1 MHLMYFTEQPDSAY
15 PEPRDE
21 DGNLGTTRV
30 TFSNKYYNPVEGSRL
45 YNDRLRE
52 YLRAEEVGYDGIMLN
67 EHHNAPFCMQSQ
79 ITVWASILAAAT
91 ERVKIVLLG
100 TPLPTLENPLAAAES
115 LAMVDMI
122 SKGRLVAG
130 IVRGGGSEQL
140 ANNVNPA
147 FNRDRF
153 YEAHDLIVKAW
164 TEPGPWR
171 WEGDHYHFR
180 AVNPWARPLQQP
192 HPRIWVPGTASP
204 ETIVWCAQQRY
215 PYIALNT
222 AVDVTQQIWKLY
234 DDTAAEAG
242 YEAGPEHRGYLLRV
256 HVADTEEKAVEN
268 AKQFMWMQGEFAG
281 VGQPEYQ
288 SPSGYFSP
296 TKREQFVQA
305 INHRGEDPRARP
317 FDVQRG
323 SPLDRRRHAGP
334 GGRGAARS
342 HGADAARHLRALGQR
357 RARQPRGRD
366 ALHRADRRGGAA
378 APARDRAGVG
388 PQGSVR
394 DERPGQL
401 ATPRSRTGAGELRG
415 AGAACRAP
423 ARDPPRD
430 GHLKGIADAL
440 RPAADAPLRRVR
452 LRVPGRRVRAH
463 EGRGRCRHERRRD
476 RHLRRQLAHTR
487 ADPVRRALDQ
497 GARR

>member
-30 TFSNKYYNPVEGSRL
+30 TFSNQHYNPVEGSRL
-45 YNDRLRE
+45 YNERLQE

-100 TPLPTLENPLAAAES
+100 TPLPTLDNPLAAAES

-234 DDTAAEAG
+234 DETAAEAG

-256 HVADTEEKAVEN
+256 HVAETEEKAVEN
-268 AKQFMWMQGEFAG
+268 ARQFMWMQGEFAG

-296 TKREQFVQA
+296 TRREQYVQV

-323 SPLDRRRHAGP
+323 DRTIVAGTPDQVVEQLRVVMEATRP
-334 GGRGAARS
+334 GIFALWGSDGRVS
-342 HGADAARHLRALGQR
+342 HEDAMRCIELTGQEVLPRLREIAKELGLKDPFETNAPVSSQHLEPAVVPESYDVPEPPVEP
-357 RARQPRGRD
+357 PRN
-366 ALHRADRRGGAA
+366 LRRGTA
-378 APARDRAGVG
+378 VG
-388 PQGSVR
+388 TDSL
-394 DERPGQL
+394 RPG
-401 ATPRSRTGAGELRG
+401 S
-415 AGAACRAP
+415 
-423 ARDPPRD
+423 
-430 GHLKGIADAL
+430 I
-440 RPAADAPLRRVR
+440 
-452 LRVPGRRVRAH
+452 GR
-463 EGRGRCRHERRRD
+463 
-476 RHLRRQLAHTR
+476 
-487 ADPVRRALDQ
+487 
-497 GARR
+497 